1 MVIVLWVDAYFFSR
15 RGRLLCSTV
24 YSRLAEPATACLS
37 IWHACMCGGRLAR
50 QLEWGWGVACWRA
63 SVVLRWHLEGLFPR
77 DWSERRAYLCGAQA
91 LVLLARKLGRLLL
104 VAADPRL

>member
-1 MVIVLWVDAYFFSR
+1 MQLEVTSTA
-15 RGRLLCSTV
+15 GLLCIPK
-24 YSRLAEPATACLS
+24 LAAQVGLGVLEAAAMHALLLS
-37 IWHACMCGGRLAR
+37 HPQPLSFRLAR